1 MKDMICKLFAQYNL
15 PDVVGNITPVSGGL
29 MHKMYK
35 VQTERE
41 TYAVKCL
48 NPQIMKRPSV
58 FENYARAEVVNTIAR
73 IKYLHSIEKEV
84 CHCL

>member
-1 MKDMICKLFAQYNL
+1 MKDIICKLFAQCNL
-15 PDVVGNITPVSGGL
+15 SAVVGNITPVSGGL

-48 NPQIMKRPSV
+48 NPQIMKHPDV
-58 FENYARAEVVNTIAR
+58 FENYARARGGCKDRRRNPAGAHR
-73 IKYLHSIEKEV
+73 SY
-84 CHCL
+84 